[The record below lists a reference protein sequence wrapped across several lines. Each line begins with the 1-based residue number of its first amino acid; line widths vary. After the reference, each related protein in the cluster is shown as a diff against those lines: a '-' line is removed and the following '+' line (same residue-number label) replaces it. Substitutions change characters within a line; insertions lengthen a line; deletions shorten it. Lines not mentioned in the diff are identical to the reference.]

1 MHLIRTKC
9 NTNCLKIMIK
19 YAIIPWALFFA
30 VLAFSMM
37 PGYMSLV
44 VIISFI
50 GGLYDA
56 QRKNKKKMVK

>member
-1 MHLIRTKC
+1 
-9 NTNCLKIMIK
+9 MIK

-37 PGYMSLV
+37 PGYISFVMF
-44 VIISFI
+44 ISFI

-56 QRKNKKKMVK
+56 QRKSKKKMVK

>member
-1 MHLIRTKC
+1 MVQLGF
-9 NTNCLKIMIK
+9 LL
-19 YAIIPWALFFA
+19 WALFIIF
-30 VLAFSMM
+30 LAFSMM
-37 PGYMSLV
+37 PGYMTFV